1 MTLLTITETA
11 SRLRVSPSM
20 VRRLVKKHKDSIS
33 VSFGS
38 KSIRIIA
45 ENLDKFVVGN
55 VGKVLEVA
63 PIVAKRE
70 NA

>member
-1 MTLLTITETA
+1 MTLLTITEAA

-20 VRRLVKKHKDSIS
+20 VRRFVKKHKDSIS

-38 KSIRIIA
+38 KSTRIIA
-45 ENLDKFVVGN
+45 ENLEKYVAGN
-55 VGKVLEVA
+55 VGKVLEVEPLKA
-63 PIVAKRE
+63 QRG